1 MQLLILLD
9 NTRRETLTEQ
19 LVEQIREAIRKG
31 RIARGARLP
40 SSRNLAD
47 QLGISRN
54 TVVRAYENLI
64 LEGHVEARPASG
76 VFVAE
81 EPPSPAAALSMA
93 SVAPSRPSAT
103 QPASPV
109 DLELKRFVGAK
120 ERRMM
125 VDFAL
130 DQTNAAMFPL
140 KMWRRLAQDHLSQ
153 GAASS
158 LSVASDPAGLSELRT
173 AIAHYQSAARGFM
186 VDPTQIIVTSG
197 RIESFNLIARMFL
210 AYDARVVMEDPGY
223 LGACLSFKSA
233 GAKIV
238 GCAVDENGLIVDRLP
253 ERTCALLHVTPSH
266 QYPTGAALSADRR
279 LALIA
284 WARRN
289 DCLIVED
296 GYGDEFH
303 DEGMQLRPILP
314 GAPERTLY
322 VGDFAS
328 SLGTG
333 LRLGYLIVP
342 QRHAERA
349 RLTKALLSGGVSWL
363 EQSVLAEMMS
373 SGKYASHVLRVRA
386 HYRACRNVLV
396 AVLRRYF
403 GEVTLGGGNAGL
415 QLFWQLP
422 PGVPHARIFEHQ
434 ARRGRIGVYS
444 LKSAPV
450 HAGDDGDM
458 TRRGILL
465 GFGAL
470 SERQIEKGI
479 ARLSDIVDDALDDH
493 LTEIGELLV
502 DLPPERPPI
511 PTPKIRGVPAS
522 TKKHEP
528 ALTARRESKPDWR
541 PAADFESGS
550 LMSLLKNIYL
560 YPVKGLSGQPLA
572 SVSLAE
578 GKPLPH
584 DRRFAL
590 ARPGVPLQAD
600 NPKWAKKGLFVMLM
614 LEEALAKVQ
623 THLDPDTLQFEV
635 RSGNRTILSVNL
647 GEGDAR
653 AAVEE
658 YFHQLVPSLPA
669 PPTLIRSRDGHFMDK
684 PDNVISLINLATVRS
699 LEKQWGAEI
708 DPLRFRANLYVDTG
722 RPWEEFD
729 WVEKEIRLGEVTFRV
744 DRRNGRCGATN
755 VNPAS
760 GVRDMDIP
768 GSLRANFGHKDL
780 GVYLTVARGGTIAVN
795 DPLIR
800 PDALEPQPSL
810 VPKMS
815 AGLLGRRFI
824 CRGCYYIYSEEAGLP
839 AEGIAPGTT
848 CQQLPDNWRCPDCGT
863 DKGKLRPYVA

>member
-19 LVEQIREAIRKG
+19 LVEQIHEAIRKG
-31 RIARGARLP
+31 RIAHGARLP

-81 EPPSPAAALSMA
+81 EPPPLAVSASTA
-93 SVAPSRPSAT
+93 SVAPNRPSAT
-103 QPASPV
+103 QPAAPV

-125 VDFAL
+125 VDFSL
-130 DQTNAAMFPL
+130 DQTSAAMFPL
-140 KMWRRLAQDHLSQ
+140 KMWRRLTQDHLSQ

-158 LSVASDPAGLSELRT
+158 LSIGSDPAGLSELRT

-186 VDPTQIIVTSG
+186 VDPAQIIITSG
-197 RIESFNLIARMFL
+197 RIESFNLIARMFV

-223 LGACLSFKSA
+223 LGAYLSFKSA

-238 GCAVDENGLIVDRLP
+238 DCAVDESGLIVDHLP
-253 ERTCALLHVTPSH
+253 ERPCTLLYVTPSH

-289 DCLIVED
+289 DCIIVED

-314 GAPERTLY
+314 AAPERTLY

-328 SLGTG
+328 SLGSG

-342 QRHAERA
+342 LRHAERA
-349 RLTKALLSGGVSWL
+349 RLTKALLSSGSSWL
-363 EQSVLAEMMS
+363 EQSVLAEMIS
-373 SGKYASHVLRVRA
+373 SGKYASHMLRVRA
-386 HYRACRNVLV
+386 HYRSCRNVLV
-396 AVLRRYF
+396 AALRRYF

-450 HAGDDGDM
+450 HAGEDGDM

-511 PTPKIRGVPAS
+511 PTPKIRGAPAS

-541 PAADFESGS
+541 PAADFVHGS
-550 LMSLLKNIYL
+550 LMSLLKSIYL

-572 SVSLAE
+572 SIGLTE

-623 THLDPDTLQFEV
+623 THLDPDSLQFEV

-647 GEGDAR
+647 GEPDAR

-658 YFHQLVPSLPA
+658 YFHQLVPTLPA
-669 PPTLIRSRDGHFMDK
+669 PPTLIRSKDGHFMDK

-722 RPWEEFD
+722 RPWEEFE

-780 GVYLTVARGGTIAVN
+780 GVYLTVAKGGTIAVN

-800 PDALEPQPSL
+800 PTAPEPQPSL
-810 VPKMS
+810 VPKMN
-815 AGLLGRRFI
+815 AGLGRRFI

-839 AEGIAPGTT
+839 AEGIVPGTT
-848 CQQLPDNWRCPDCGT
+848 CQQLPENWRCPDCGT

>member
-1 MQLLILLD
+1 MQLLILLEK
-9 NTRRETLTEQ
+9 TRRETLTEQ

-64 LEGHVEARPASG
+64 LEGYVEARPASG

-81 EPPSPAAALSMA
+81 EPLPVAAAMSIASTAPTRPAAA
-93 SVAPSRPSAT
+93 
-103 QPASPV
+103 QPPTPI
-109 DLELKRFVGAK
+109 DLEFKRFVGATG
-120 ERRMM
+120 RRMM
-125 VDFAL
+125 VDFSL
-130 DQTNAAMFPL
+130 DQSGTAMFPL
-140 KMWRRLAQDHLSQ
+140 KMWRRLALDHLSQ

-158 LSVASDPAGLSELRT
+158 LSVNSDPAGLSDLRT

-186 VDPTQIIVTSG
+186 VDPAQIIITSG

-210 AYDARVVMEDPGY
+210 TYDARVLVEDPGY
-223 LGACLSFKSA
+223 LGACLCFKSA
-233 GAKIV
+233 GARII
-238 GCAVDENGLIVDRLP
+238 GCAVDQSGLVVDQLP
-253 ERTCALLHVTPSH
+253 EHPCALVHVTPSH
-266 QYPTGAALSADRR
+266 QYPTGAALSAERR

-303 DEGMQLRPILP
+303 DEGMQLQPLLP
-314 GAPERTLY
+314 AAPERTLY
-322 VGDFAS
+322 LGDFAS
-328 SLGTG
+328 SLGSG

-342 QRHAERA
+342 LRHAERA
-349 RLTKALLSGGVSWL
+349 RLTKALLSSGSSWL
-363 EQSVLAEMMS
+363 EQSVLADMMS
-373 SGKYASHVLRVRA
+373 SGKYASHLLRVRA
-386 HYRACRNVLV
+386 HYRSCRNVLV
-396 AVLRRYF
+396 AALRRYF

-422 PGVPHARIFEHQ
+422 PGVPHAGIFEHQ

-450 HAGDDGDM
+450 YAGDDCDVI
-458 TRRGILL
+458 RRGILL

-493 LTEIGELLV
+493 LTKIGELLV

-522 TKKHEP
+522 AKKHQP
-528 ALTARRESKPDWR
+528 ALTGRRETKPDYW
-541 PAADFESGS
+541 PAADFERGS
-550 LMSLLKNIYL
+550 LMSLLKNIYF
-560 YPVKGLSGQPLA
+560 YPVKGLSGQALQ
-572 SVSLAE
+572 SVNLSE

-614 LEEALAKVQ
+614 LEETLAKVQ
-623 THLDPDTLQFEV
+623 THLDPDTLRFEV
-635 RSGNRTILSVNL
+635 RSGNLTVLSVDL
-647 GEGDAR
+647 QEPDAK
-653 AAVEE
+653 ATVEN
-658 YFHQLVPSLPA
+658 YFQQLVPTLPA
-669 PPTLIRSRDGHFMDK
+669 PPTLIRSKEGHFMDK
-684 PDNVISLINLATVRS
+684 PDNVISLINLATLRS
-699 LEKQWGAEI
+699 LEKQWGATI

-744 DRRNGRCGATN
+744 DRKNGRCGATN
-755 VNPAS
+755 VNPAT

-780 GVYLTVARGGTIAVN
+780 GVYLTVAKGGIVAVN
-795 DPLIR
+795 DSLAR
-800 PDALEPQPSL
+800 PAALDHQPSI
-810 VPKMS
+810 VPKIN
-815 AGLLGRRFI
+815 AGIGRRFM

-839 AEGIAPGTT
+839 ADGIAPGTT
-848 CQQLPDNWRCPDCGT
+848 CQQLPESWRCPDCGT
-863 DKGKLRPYVA
+863 DKSKLRPYVS

>member
-31 RIARGARLP
+31 RITRGARLP

-81 EPPSPAAALSMA
+81 EPQPPTNAPLAPSL
-93 SVAPSRPSAT
+93 VPSRPSAA
-103 QPASPV
+103 QPAPPV
-109 DLELKRFVGAK
+109 DLDLKRFVGRK

-130 DQTNAAMFPL
+130 DQTSAAMFPL

-158 LSVASDPAGLSELRT
+158 LSVAGDPAGLSELRT
-173 AIAHYQSAARGFM
+173 SIAHCQSAARGFM
-186 VDPTQIIVTSG
+186 VDPAQIIITSG

-210 AYDARVVMEDPGY
+210 SYDARAVMEDPGY
-223 LGACLSFKSA
+223 LGAYLSFKSA

-238 GCAVDENGLIVDRLP
+238 ACPVDENGLMVEHLP
-253 ERTCALLHVTPSH
+253 ERSCALLHVTPSH

-279 LALIA
+279 LALIT
-284 WARRN
+284 WAGRN

-296 GYGDEFH
+296 GFGDEFH

-314 GAPERTLY
+314 AAPERTLY

-328 SLGTG
+328 SLGSG

-342 QRHAERA
+342 LRHAERA
-349 RLTKALLSGGVSWL
+349 RLTKALLSSGSSWL
-363 EQSVLAEMMS
+363 EQSVLAEMIS
-373 SGKYASHVLRVRA
+373 SGKYASHVLRARA
-386 HYRACRNVLV
+386 HYSSCRNVLV
-396 AVLRRYF
+396 AALRRYF

-422 PGVPHARIFEHQ
+422 RGVPRARIFEHQ
-434 ARRGRIGVYS
+434 ARHGRIGVCS

-450 HAGDDGDM
+450 QAGADDDM

-528 ALTARRESKPDWR
+528 ALTARRENKPNYR
-541 PAADFESGS
+541 PAADFEHGS

-572 SVSLAE
+572 TVTLAE

-590 ARPGVPLQAD
+590 ARPGVPLQVD

-623 THLDPDTLQFEV
+623 THLDPDTLQFEI
-635 RSGNRTILSVNL
+635 RSGNRTMLSVNL
-647 GEGDAR
+647 NETDANS
-653 AAVEE
+653 AVEE
-658 YFHQLVPSLPA
+658 YFHQLVPTLPG
-669 PPTLIRSRDGHFMDK
+669 PPTLIRSKDGHFMDK

-744 DRRNGRCGATN
+744 DRKNGRCGATN
-755 VNPAS
+755 VNPVS

-768 GSLRANFGHKDL
+768 ASLRANFGHKDL
-780 GVYLTVARGGTIAVN
+780 GVYLTVAKGGTIAVN

-800 PDALEPQPSL
+800 PAAPAPQASL
-810 VPKMS
+810 VPKMNAS
-815 AGLLGRRFI
+815 LGRRFI

-839 AEGIAPGTT
+839 PEGIAPGTT
-848 CQQLPDNWRCPDCGT
+848 CQQLPESWRCPDCGT
-863 DKGKLRPYVA
+863 DKSKLRPYVS